1 MGLGAL
7 LVCSPR
13 LFLNVDEVTAAVE
26 GIGSIKLITEAKF
39 EVGICKWVMVEKG
52 FWDMTISLSESI

>member
-52 FWDMTISLSESI
+52 FWDMC